1 MKTSLVM
8 RKVEEGEENR
18 KICGKKKRMR
28 GMKTSYKKMV
38 RGRGKEEKKKKSRN
52 CMKAF
57 FLVWELGP

>member
-1 MKTSLVM
+1 MGEKKRRRRMKTSLVM

-38 RGRGKEEKKKKSRN
+38 RGRGKEEKK
-52 CMKAF
+52 
-57 FLVWELGP
+57 